1 MNMTPARMISMLVG
15 ISLFALIAW
24 VASKT
29 SWEDTKVPMPPKGEA
44 LTNPFYVVQ
53 RFAEALGA
61 HTAWDRV
68 LAPPP
73 TGSVIVLSAWHW
85 NLTSGRREALER
97 WVESGGRL
105 VIDRTLAGGESEFE
119 RWSGIVRGYRELDR
133 IREFGAAD
141 RQLCGR
147 FQEEQNGTP
156 SSGSSETLYLIC
168 ELDGMSFLTTRKSA
182 VWALRDVSG
191 IQALRVEVGRGTVTV
206 INATPFRERSLFE
219 GDHGWL
225 FVAATEM
232 RRGDEVHFMSEDA
245 HASLLALLWQH
256 GAPVVVLA
264 LALVALVL
272 WRGGVRFGPL
282 AAAPVAA
289 RRSLVEQIRGT
300 GQFALRQ
307 GSGDSLHAA
316 SVRALDEAAKRRVP
330 VYTTLTTTERAA
342 ALARLTGFDRD
353 ALARAVRHGRV
364 RRSHDLRSTIA
375 LLETARRRTLMKHT
389 RSSHG
394 TR

>member
-1 MNMTPARMISMLVG
+1 MTRARIISVLVG
-15 ISLFALIAW
+15 LSLVSLIAW
-24 VASKT
+24 VANHT
-29 SWEDTKVPMPPKGEA
+29 SWEDTQVPMPPKGEA

-85 NLTSGRREALER
+85 NLSSGRREALER

-119 RWSGIVRGYRELDR
+119 RWSGIVRGHRDLDR
-133 IREFGAAD
+133 TQFAAAD
-141 RQLCGR
+141 HQLCGR
-147 FQEEQNGTP
+147 FQEEQNGIP
-156 SSGSSETLYLIC
+156 SSESSETLYLIC
-168 ELDGMSFLTTRKSA
+168 ELDGGSFLTTRKSP
-182 VWALRDVSG
+182 VWALRDASG
-191 IQALRVEVGRGTVTV
+191 IQALRVEVGRGSVTV

-256 GAPVVVLA
+256 GAPVVVLT

-307 GSGDSLHAA
+307 GSGDSLHTA
-316 SVRALDEAAKRRVP
+316 SVRALDEAAQRRVP
-330 VYTTLTTTERAA
+330 VYASLTASERAA

-364 RRSHDLRSTIA
+364 RRAHDLRGTIA
-375 LLETARRRTLMKHT
+375 LVETARRRTLMKHT
-389 RSSHG
+389 RSSHA

>member
-1 MNMTPARMISMLVG
+1 
-15 ISLFALIAW
+15 
-24 VASKT
+24 
-29 SWEDTKVPMPPKGEA
+29 
-44 LTNPFYVVQ
+44 
-53 RFAEALGA
+53 
-61 HTAWDRV
+61 
-68 LAPPP
+68 
-73 TGSVIVLSAWHW
+73 
-85 NLTSGRREALER
+85 
-97 WVESGGRL
+97 
-105 VIDRTLAGGESEFE
+105 
-119 RWSGIVRGYRELDR
+119 
-133 IREFGAAD
+133 
-141 RQLCGR
+141 
-147 FQEEQNGTP
+147 
-156 SSGSSETLYLIC
+156 
-168 ELDGMSFLTTRKSA
+168 
-182 VWALRDVSG
+182 VSG

>member
-1 MNMTPARMISMLVG
+1 MTRARIISVLVG
-15 ISLFALIAW
+15 LSLVSLIAW
-24 VASKT
+24 VANHT
-29 SWEDTKVPMPPKGEA
+29 SWEDTQVPMPPKGQA

-85 NLTSGRREALER
+85 NLSSGRRKALER
-97 WVESGGRL
+97 WAESGGRL

-119 RWSGIVRGYRELDR
+119 RWSGIVRGHRDLDR
-133 IREFGAAD
+133 TQFAAAD
-141 RQLCGR
+141 HQLCGR
-147 FQEEQNGTP
+147 FQEEQNGIP

-168 ELDGMSFLTTRKSA
+168 ELDGGSFLTTRKSP
-182 VWALRDVSG
+182 VWALRDASG
-191 IQALRVEVGRGTVTV
+191 IQALRVEVGRGSVTV

-256 GAPVVVLA
+256 GAPVVVLT

-316 SVRALDEAAKRRVP
+316 SVRALDEAAQRRVP
-330 VYTTLTTTERAA
+330 VYASLTASERAA

-364 RRSHDLRSTIA
+364 RRSHDLRGTIA
-375 LLETARRRTLMKHT
+375 LLETARRRTLTKHT
-389 RSSHG
+389 RSSHA

>member
-1 MNMTPARMISMLVG
+1 MTRARIISVLVG
-15 ISLFALIAW
+15 LSLVSLIAW
-24 VASKT
+24 VANHT
-29 SWEDTKVPMPPKGEA
+29 SWEDTQVPMPPNGQA

-85 NLTSGRREALER
+85 NLSSGRREALER
-97 WVESGGRL
+97 WAESGGRL

-119 RWSGIVRGYRELDR
+119 RWSGIVRGHRDLDR
-133 IREFGAAD
+133 TQFAAAD
-141 RQLCGR
+141 HQLCGR
-147 FQEEQNGTP
+147 FQEEQNGIP

-168 ELDGMSFLTTRKSA
+168 ELDVGSFLTTRKSA
-182 VWALRDVSG
+182 VWALRDASG
-191 IQALRVEVGRGTVTV
+191 IQALRVEVGRGSVTV

-219 GDHGWL
+219 GDHVWL

-256 GAPVVVLA
+256 GAPVVVLT

-316 SVRALDEAAKRRVP
+316 SVRALDEAAQRRVP
-330 VYTTLTTTERAA
+330 VYASLTASERAA

-364 RRSHDLRSTIA
+364 RRSHDLRGTIA
-375 LLETARRRTLMKHT
+375 LVETARRRTLMKHT
-389 RSSHG
+389 RSSHA